1 MFRVINRELADIYIK
16 LNILTEDVINGEI
29 ESQQKAPERIDLSL
43 LHKGIV
49 NEEQNAQVYQEFF
62 GIEALDIDKIGASDH
77 IVRLV
82 T

>member
-49 NEEQNAQVYQEFF
+49 NE
-62 GIEALDIDKIGASDH
+62 
-77 IVRLV
+77 
-82 T
+82 